1 MNCNRRFM
9 ARYALAASLG
19 VLGGANVPALA
30 QPPELVH
37 KDGLLLLPNV
47 RVEAATV
54 PVTTTGRGTRADAG
68 VRAYRDEQT
77 GRLRNAS
84 PEELI
89 IEAAESP
96 RANDPAGATVII
108 MPDGR
113 VRALLDESFLSNAVV
128 HRLPDGR
135 LVMQCLPGD
144 SQASGWL
151 RQAVSTVTEAD
162 HDK

>member
-1 MNCNRRFM
+1 MNCNRRLL
-9 ARYALAASLG
+9 ARYALAASFG
-19 VLGGANVPALA
+19 VLGGAIVPALA

-37 KDGLLLLPNV
+37 KDGLLVLPNV
-47 RVEAATV
+47 RVEAAAV

-68 VRAYRDEQT
+68 VRAYRDQQT
-77 GRLRNAS
+77 GQLRNAT

-89 IEAAESP
+89 IEAAQAP
-96 RANDPAGATVII
+96 HANDPAAATVIFL
-108 MPDGR
+108 PDGR

-128 HRLPDGR
+128 HRTADGR

-151 RQAVSTVTEAD
+151 QQAVSTATEAD